1 MRKLKERFH
10 RKHGIV
16 SRIFSMVLAL
26 AMIMTMIPSIGG
38 MATAYADGAIPTIR
52 LYLDKPST
60 WSTPVIHVWDASAT
74 VNNYEAGSATISQW
88 KQEKPKLAYDES
100 SKLYYVD
107 VQSSEWTG
115 FQFVDAGSTETAA
128 PEIKTEGAA
137 IEQIKTFTS
146 NTSIYCLLDDSGKY
160 QWYKDASKKE
170 KLVPDSVPTECDLTI
185 NYKSTLGDD
194 VAAYI
199 YQGDNKPAGAWPGKT
214 MTAAEGH
221 EGWYTM
227 HLTLDN
233 STDYNLILND
243 DGHGNQLDGVTLSTK
258 GRAEAEY
265 WFDGSLSEAKPADW
279 KYVTTIHYLASGMGS
294 TIYNHMWGAD
304 ASATGA
310 GVGKEWSK
318 WPGGQISENADHS
331 GWYDVV
337 YTQDVKQNFSC
348 IFNNNKGTQTD
359 NIDVSVTS
367 TSTELWVTGTKGGGD
382 TTVYKKAPDSWE
394 APVPDH
400 TFTIYY
406 YNEDLSTKDLGKV
419 DLWMWNAGLDGSKV
433 FKETE
438 YDADNGVTWFKQ
450 TITVAGSNVGKT
462 VGLKARYDNTK
473 GWDGGSDTAD
483 RSFTISGDDN
493 EVLYYVDGSDPVHE
507 KPVIK

>member
-26 AMIMTMIPSIGG
+26 AMIVTMVPAIGG
-38 MATAYADGAIPTIR
+38 ATTAYAASPTIR

-60 WSTPVIHVWDASAT
+60 WSNPVVNVWAPGAKVD
-74 VNNYEAGSATISQW
+74 NHGAGNATISQW
-88 KQEKPKLAYDES
+88 EDGGKEKPKLACEES
-100 SKLYYVD
+100 SGLYYVD

-115 FQFVDAGSTETAA
+115 FQFVDAGSTEKAA

-146 NTSIYCLLDDSGKY
+146 DTSIYCLLDDNGKY

-170 KLVPDSVPTECDLTI
+170 TLIPESVPTECDLTI
-185 NYKSTLGDD
+185 NYKTTLGDD

-199 YQGDNKPAGAWPGKT
+199 YKETNKPAGEWPGKT
-214 MTAAEGH
+214 MTATAGH

-233 STDYNLILND
+233 STDYSLILND
-243 DGHGNQLDGVTLSTK
+243 DGHGNQLKDVTLSTK
-258 GRAEAEY
+258 GKAEAEY
-265 WFDGSLSEAKPADW
+265 WFDGSLSETKPADW

-310 GVGKEWSK
+310 GVGKD
-318 WPGGQISENADHS
+318 WPGGQISENANHS

-337 YTQDVKQNFSC
+337 YTQDVKHNFSC
-348 IFNNNKGTQTD
+348 IFNNNNGTQTD

-367 TSTELWVTGTKGGGD
+367 TSTELWVTGTKGD
-382 TTVYKKAPDSWE
+382 TTVYKTAPDSWE

-400 TFTIYY
+400 KFTIYY
-406 YNEDLSTKDLGKV
+406 YNEDLSTDTDLGKV
-419 DLWMWNAGLDGSKV
+419 DMWMWNAGLNGSYV
-433 FKETE
+433 FDEKE
-438 YDADNGVTWFKQ
+438 YDAENNVTWFKK

-462 VGLKARYDNTK
+462 VGLKARYDITQ

-483 RSFTISGDDN
+483 RSFTISGDEN
-493 EVLYYVDGSDPVHE
+493 EVLYYVDG
-507 KPVIK
+507 

>member
-1 MRKLKERFH
+1 MGKLKERFH
-10 RKHGIV
+10 RKNGIV

-26 AMIMTMIPSIGG
+26 AMIMTMIPAIGG
-38 MATAYADGAIPTIR
+38 ATTAYAASPTIR

-60 WSTPVIHVWDASAT
+60 WNTPVVHVWA
-74 VNNYEAGSATISQW
+74 AGAAVDNHGAGNATISQW
-88 KQEKPKLAYDES
+88 GNQEKPKLAFEKS
-100 SKLYYVD
+100 TGLYYVD

-146 NTSIYCLLDDSGKY
+146 DTNLYCLLDDNGKY

-170 KLVPDSVPTECDLTI
+170 TLIPESVPTECDLTI

-199 YQGDNKPAGAWPGKT
+199 YKETNKPAGEWPGKT
-214 MTAAEGH
+214 MTATAGH

-233 STDYNLILND
+233 STDYSLILND
-243 DGHGNQLDGVTLSTK
+243 DGHGNQLKDVTLSTK
-258 GRAEAEY
+258 GKAEAEY
-265 WFDGSLSEAKPADW
+265 WFDGSLSETKPADW

-310 GVGKEWSK
+310 GVGKEW
-318 WPGGQISENADHS
+318 PGGQISANADHL

-348 IFNNNKGTQTD
+348 IFNNNNGTQTD

-382 TTVYKKAPDSWE
+382 TTVYKTAPDSWE
-394 APVPDH
+394 KPVPNH

-419 DLWMWNAGLDGSKV
+419 DLWMWNAGLNGSYVFDG
-433 FKETE
+433 TY
-438 YDADNGVTWFKQ
+438 YDADNDVTWFK
-450 TITVAGSNVGKT
+450 
-462 VGLKARYDNTK
+462 
-473 GWDGGSDTAD
+473 
-483 RSFTISGDDN
+483 
-493 EVLYYVDGSDPVHE
+493 
-507 KPVIK
+507 

>member
-10 RKHGIV
+10 RKHGVV

-26 AMIMTMIPSIGG
+26 AMIVTMVPAIGG
-38 MATAYADGAIPTIR
+38 ATTAYAASPTIR

-60 WSTPVIHVWDASAT
+60 WNTPVVNVWAPGAT
-74 VNNYEAGSATISQW
+74 VDNHGAGNATITQW
-88 KQEKPKLAYDES
+88 SNQEKPKLAYEES
-100 SKLYYVD
+100 SGLYYVD

-115 FQFVDAGSTETAA
+115 FQFVDAGSTEKAA

-146 NTSIYCLLDDSGKY
+146 DASIYCLLDGNGNY
-160 QWYKDASKKE
+160 QWYKDATKKE
-170 KLVPDSVPTECDLTI
+170 TLIPASVPTECDLTI

-199 YQGDNKPAGAWPGKT
+199 YHETNEPAGKWPGQT
-214 MTAAEGH
+214 MTATEGH

-233 STDYNLILND
+233 STDYTLILNN
-243 DGHGNQLDGVTLSTK
+243 DGQGKELDKVTLSTK
-258 GRAEAEY
+258 GKAEAEY
-265 WFDGSLSEAKPADW
+265 WFDGSLSETKPADW

-294 TIYNHMWGAD
+294 TIYNYMWGAD

-318 WPGGQISENADHS
+318 WPGGQIKENADHS

-348 IFNNNKGTQTD
+348 IL
-359 NIDVSVTS
+359 I
-367 TSTELWVTGTKGGGD
+367 
-382 TTVYKKAPDSWE
+382 
-394 APVPDH
+394 
-400 TFTIYY
+400 
-406 YNEDLSTKDLGKV
+406 
-419 DLWMWNAGLDGSKV
+419 
-433 FKETE
+433 
-438 YDADNGVTWFKQ
+438 
-450 TITVAGSNVGKT
+450 ITVGHRRIILMS
-462 VGLKARYDNTK
+462 L
-473 GWDGGSDTAD
+473 
-483 RSFTISGDDN
+483 
-493 EVLYYVDGSDPVHE
+493 
-507 KPVIK
+507 

>member
-38 MATAYADGAIPTIR
+38 MATAYADGAGATPTIR

-60 WSTPVIHVWDASAT
+60 WNTPVVNVWAPGAT
-74 VNNYEAGSATISQW
+74 VVNHGAGNANISQW
-88 KQEKPKLAYDES
+88 GDGGKEKPKLAYEDS
-100 SKLYYVD
+100 TKLYYVD

-115 FQFVDAGSTETAA
+115 FQFVDAGSTEKSA

-146 NTSIYCLLDDSGKY
+146 DTKIYCLLDDNGKY

-170 KLVPDSVPTECDLTI
+170 TLIPESVPTECDLTI

-199 YQGDNKPAGAWPGKT
+199 YQGDNKPAGEWPGKT

-233 STDYNLILND
+233 STDYSLILND
-243 DGHGNQLDGVTLSTK
+243 DGHGNQLKDVTLSTK
-258 GRAEAEY
+258 GKAEAEY
-265 WFDGSLSEAKPADW
+265 WFDGSLSETKPADW

-310 GVGKEWSK
+310 GVGKEW
-318 WPGGQISENADHS
+318 PGGQI
-331 GWYDVV
+331 
-337 YTQDVKQNFSC
+337 
-348 IFNNNKGTQTD
+348 
-359 NIDVSVTS
+359 
-367 TSTELWVTGTKGGGD
+367 
-382 TTVYKKAPDSWE
+382 
-394 APVPDH
+394 
-400 TFTIYY
+400 
-406 YNEDLSTKDLGKV
+406 
-419 DLWMWNAGLDGSKV
+419 
-433 FKETE
+433 
-438 YDADNGVTWFKQ
+438 
-450 TITVAGSNVGKT
+450 
-462 VGLKARYDNTK
+462 
-473 GWDGGSDTAD
+473 
-483 RSFTISGDDN
+483 
-493 EVLYYVDGSDPVHE
+493 
-507 KPVIK
+507 